1 MTPEHKRSLRKMKI
15 LAVTVISLFYL
26 AIFTTP
32 DGPNWQRTVLIW
44 SGFGMSFF
52 LGIQAWETYRRIQE
66 LQKMLDD
73 KTSRPK

>member
-1 MTPEHKRSLRKMKI
+1 MTPEHKRSLLKMKI
-15 LAVTVISLFYL
+15 LAVTVVSLFYL

-44 SGFGMSFF
+44 SGFGMSLF
-52 LGIQAWETYRRIQE
+52 LGLQAWETYRRIQV
-66 LQKMLDD
+66 LQKILDD